1 MNQKIIKSKIA
12 PHDSNVLWLDS
23 NSNTLKL
30 YDNGWQPLQD
40 DYIKNIIQKNTGVD
54 NTIIDFVDDDLK
66 SIIENNEYVTARA
79 LNDLNKRIGESVEY
93 IGTPI
98 YIRVLPEEEAT
109 KHWKCNLENVQYL
122 DHTPEVSFETQPDN
136 APIIWQV
143 YQLENNDNLSCI
155 FPLTIQAYRTIGYG
169 SSYVWHGAVGF
180 SQQGQSSLLTC
191 LDNNTDLYI
200 YPLGNYYDV
209 SCCGL
214 YNKITKQLAL
224 IYPKIIYQSNLASFP
239 YFLQLGLLFAGS
251 EQFMGPEFSYKNSG
265 VFIPYSSAENKV
277 RSGKGIYK
285 DLSELQKISQILGLS
300 DVAVTGDYNSL
311 DNTPSFSRTFKII
324 QNGITKSFTGALSGT
339 YNMDENALIKKSG
352 TEIIIDD
359 QVIEKLDSIYT
370 KPADI
375 PTSINALD
383 GTADLLARI
392 EALEAQLNS

>member
-1 MNQKIIKSKIA
+1 MNQKIVKSKIV
-12 PHDSNVLWLDS
+12 PHDRNVLWLDS

-98 YIRVLPEEEAT
+98 YIRVLPEEEAA
-109 KHWKCNLENVQYL
+109 KHWKCTLANIQYL
-122 DHTPEVSFETQPDN
+122 DHTPEISFETQTEDS
-136 APIIWQV
+136 PIIWQV

-169 SSYVWHGAVGF
+169 SSYAWHGAVGF

-200 YPLGNYYDV
+200 YTLGNYYDV

-311 DNTPSFSRTFKII
+311 DNAPRSGTFKII
-324 QNGITKSFTGALSGT
+324 QNGVTKSFTGALSGT

-352 TEIIIDD
+352 TEIIIDG
-359 QVIEKLDSIYT
+359 QVTQKLDSIYAKT
-370 KPADI
+370 ADI
-375 PTSINALD
+375 PTSINTLD

>member
-1 MNQKIIKSKIA
+1 MNQKIVKSKIV
-12 PHDSNVLWLDS
+12 PHDRNVLWLDS

-98 YIRVLPEEEAT
+98 YIRVLPEEEAA

-169 SSYVWHGAVGF
+169 SSYALHGAVGF

-200 YPLGNYYDV
+200 YTLGNYYDV

-311 DNTPSFSRTFKII
+311 DNAPRFGTFKII
-324 QNGITKSFTGALSGT
+324 QNGVTKSFTGALSGT

-352 TEIIIDD
+352 TEIIIDG
-359 QVIEKLDSIYT
+359 QVTQKLDSIYAKT
-370 KPADI
+370 ADI
-375 PTSINALD
+375 PTSINTLD